1 MPSIMQYIA
10 AKLLEINERGTWV
23 DPKTLSPDDSKAK
36 AKLIQQDEEI
46 FQIARLCNIGWFG
59 TGQSR
64 PKALSVMTGPFMLCL
79 QSYSLTIS
87 RAFSGWFERETIGA

>member
-1 MPSIMQYIA
+1 MSSVMQYIA

-59 TGQSR
+59 TGASR
-64 PKALSVMTGPFMLCL
+64 PQALSVMAASFTL
-79 QSYSLTIS
+79 SL
-87 RAFSGWFERETIGA
+87 